1 MIGALDEMGRCE
13 MNAIWIAI
21 LAVIVLVVVF
31 KFSQGGVE
39 GSSADVK
46 AKIKQG
52 AIILDVRTPGEYQ
65 SGHYPG
71 AINIPLQSLCD
82 RLADVGDKKKAVVV
96 YCASG
101 MRSAQAAKILSDAGF
116 GDVSNAGG
124 LRNLEP

>member
-1 MIGALDEMGRCE
+1 